1 MPDHIKS
8 IIAVVASILL
18 FSCSESKE
26 VKLQRFLLKGNEE
39 AIKKNYSY
47 AENYYR
53 EALKLDSCFADGWN
67 NLGTIQYQQNKLEE
81 AADSYTRA
89 IACSTGYVA
98 AHFNR
103 SNVYIA
109 LKKYTLALQ
118 DLDHLSKVK
127 PDTLVLLL
135 SKGIVYTGLHQYDQA
150 EEVFVQA
157 LKANPD
163 DVDVLVNLGIVNYYQ
178 HELDTAEIILL
189 KAMKLKADE
198 ANIYNALSLI
208 EMDRE
213 NFTAAHE
220 WIDKALS
227 LKPKDPYYLNNR
239 GYIYLL
245 TNNLSR
251 SREDFDLSISLDPY
265 NPWAYR
271 NKGWY
276 YIRTGDHA
284 SAIRVLSQAE
294 EMDSGIE
301 KLNYYLAEAYYPVD
315 KVKACMYFEKALTKQ
330 EVTEEYVRKKCK

>member
-1 MPDHIKS
+1 
-8 IIAVVASILL
+8 
-18 FSCSESKE
+18 
-26 VKLQRFLLKGNEE
+26 
-39 AIKKNYSY
+39 
-47 AENYYR
+47 
-53 EALKLDSCFADGWN
+53 
-67 NLGTIQYQQNKLEE
+67 
-81 AADSYTRA
+81 
-89 IACSTGYVA
+89 
-98 AHFNR
+98 
-103 SNVYIA
+103 
-109 LKKYTLALQ
+109 
-118 DLDHLSKVK
+118 
-127 PDTLVLLL
+127 
-135 SKGIVYTGLHQYDQA
+135 
-150 EEVFVQA
+150 
-157 LKANPD
+157 
-163 DVDVLVNLGIVNYYQ
+163 
-178 HELDTAEIILL
+178 DTAEIILL

-284 SAIRVLSQAE
+284 SALRVLSQAE
-294 EMDSGIE
+294 EMDPGIE

-315 KVKACMYFEKALTKQ
+315 KV
-330 EVTEEYVRKKCK
+330 